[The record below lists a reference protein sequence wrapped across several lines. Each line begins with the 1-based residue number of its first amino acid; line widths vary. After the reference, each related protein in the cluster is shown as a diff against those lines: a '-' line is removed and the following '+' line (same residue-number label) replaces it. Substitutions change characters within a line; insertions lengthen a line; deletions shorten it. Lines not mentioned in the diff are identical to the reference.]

1 MFRASILYI
10 SCNSRFS
17 NNLWNLDE
25 SEWIYMKTKEKDT
38 SFRDYVIRLIL
49 TGCLV
54 TVLIIS
60 TVYLVIWLLI
70 LYL

>member
-1 MFRASILYI
+1 
-10 SCNSRFS
+10 
-17 NNLWNLDE
+17 
-25 SEWIYMKTKEKDT
+25 MKTKEKDT